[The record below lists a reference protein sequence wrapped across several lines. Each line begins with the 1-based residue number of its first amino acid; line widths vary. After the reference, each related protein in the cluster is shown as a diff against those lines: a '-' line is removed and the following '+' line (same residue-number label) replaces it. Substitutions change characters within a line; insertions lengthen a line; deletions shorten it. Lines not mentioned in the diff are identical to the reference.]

1 MNYKGCARISCSSH
15 FIRKPGPMLEALS
28 SRQSKYKQTTEIA
41 SVLEKSFWGRGA
53 GVWARC
59 RQVHTCHRSSGAAAR
74 PTVLTSLDAPTRT
87 MNLPWPPYTSGCAE
101 FIGILGR
108 MVSPVTADPA
118 AARHRNPPSAQKHC
132 HLTRVIRSSQPST
145 WR

>member
-1 MNYKGCARISCSSH
+1 M
-15 FIRKPGPMLEALS
+15 
-28 SRQSKYKQTTEIA
+28 YKQTTENA

-53 GVWARC
+53 GVRAGC
-59 RQVHTCHRSSGAAAR
+59 RQVHTCRLSSGAAAR
-74 PTVLTSLDAPTRT
+74 PTVRASLDAPTRT
-87 MNLPWPPYTSGCAE
+87 MHQPWLPYTSGCAE
-101 FIGILGR
+101 FVGILGR

-118 AARHRNPPSAQKHC
+118 AARQRNPPSAQKHC

>member
-1 MNYKGCARISCSSH
+1 
-15 FIRKPGPMLEALS
+15 
-28 SRQSKYKQTTEIA
+28 
-41 SVLEKSFWGRGA
+41 VFWKNLFRGA
-53 GVWARC
+53 VQECGLAAGKCKPATAV
-59 RQVHTCHRSSGAAAR
+59 AAR
-74 PTVLTSLDAPTRT
+74 TTVLAGLDAPART
-87 MNLPWPPYTSGCAE
+87 MNQPWPLYTSSCAE

-118 AARHRNPPSAQKHC
+118 AARQRNPPSAQKHC